1 MFRLS
6 ISAWRSV
13 RGFMAAQRLMS
24 CHPID
29 AVQLTGGPML
39 PKQLACLRTTS
50 LVAQQESTVC
60 FNCGGRVSEEKEV
73 KSRIQWTRL
82 IAASAAPLEVLSQ

>member
-1 MFRLS
+1 M
-6 ISAWRSV
+6 ISQVVGGTRAGGTHAVPRV
-13 RGFMAAQRLMS
+13 TNVY
-24 CHPID
+24 PD
-29 AVQLTGGPML
+29 AVQLTAGPML

-60 FNCGGRVSEEKEV
+60 FNCGGRVNEEKEV

-82 IAASAAPLEVLSQ
+82 IAASAAPLDVLSQ